1 MEAKVKKN
9 PVRIR
14 VPKYGGGMF
23 CFLREN
29 KCIGEENI
37 LKIYLQKFAGIKYLR
52 IFDLLKEKRKNLK
65 TKEIMKFNKKGQNV
79 ITRENEINVIAFK
92 IQNSDDII
100 LGRTNEK
107 GWVVK
112 TSDGIMI
119 YSTNEMEEIYI
130 LDLIESDLERL
141 NWTA

>member
-1 MEAKVKKN
+1 
-9 PVRIR
+9 
-14 VPKYGGGMF
+14 
-23 CFLREN
+23 
-29 KCIGEENI
+29 
-37 LKIYLQKFAGIKYLR
+37 
-52 IFDLLKEKRKNLK
+52 
-65 TKEIMKFNKKGQNV
+65 MKFNKKGQNV

-107 GWVVK
+107 GWIVK

>member
-1 MEAKVKKN
+1 
-9 PVRIR
+9 
-14 VPKYGGGMF
+14 
-23 CFLREN
+23 
-29 KCIGEENI
+29 
-37 LKIYLQKFAGIKYLR
+37 
-52 IFDLLKEKRKNLK
+52 
-65 TKEIMKFNKKGQNV
+65 MKFNKKGENV

-107 GWVVK
+107 CWIVK

-141 NWTA
+141 NWPA

>member
-1 MEAKVKKN
+1 
-9 PVRIR
+9 
-14 VPKYGGGMF
+14 
-23 CFLREN
+23 
-29 KCIGEENI
+29 
-37 LKIYLQKFAGIKYLR
+37 
-52 IFDLLKEKRKNLK
+52 
-65 TKEIMKFNKKGQNV
+65 MKFNKKGQNV

-107 GWVVK
+107 DWIVK

>member
-1 MEAKVKKN
+1 
-9 PVRIR
+9 
-14 VPKYGGGMF
+14 
-23 CFLREN
+23 
-29 KCIGEENI
+29 
-37 LKIYLQKFAGIKYLR
+37 
-52 IFDLLKEKRKNLK
+52 
-65 TKEIMKFNKKGQNV
+65 MKFNKKGQNV

-107 GWVVK
+107 SWIVK
-112 TSDGIMI
+112 TSNGIMI
-119 YSTNEMEEIYI
+119 YSTDEMEEIYI